1 LLPHPR
7 LGRMLPVMERCLLL
21 RLGAALVFLALTASA
36 LQPVYRVDADLLF
49 LPLNGVALNAHTG
62 QVVWRLPRFDGQ
74 TYTNGRGLLL
84 VSWVDVVQPLFHNRR
99 FTRICRI
106 RTRDGAKLW
115 CRDWPDLEQWVVD
128 TQGGTFYL
136 HTRSRLQVVSLRD
149 GQPDRGFSM
158 REDGQISLL
167 PLPSGGV
174 LALDRGTRTGNQ
186 IEALHY
192 QPGAAALTA
201 ELLPRTVYPFQGDG
215 RGLLFYTREKG
226 EFFLA
231 APFTALFH
239 RLHPPREFP
248 RASLDEQGYVF
259 SDWQGT
265 DPIVRGGTYD
275 GTIWQAPRP
284 SGEESFALAPQTALM
299 MASAGGSTQIQAWT
313 LTSGQTR
320 YVQSV
325 RGHFDSV
332 ASTDN
337 ALVLQSRSQIRLLN
351 ASTGAQ
357 NWEVNEHEGP
367 LAAVAQTA
375 VIFWEEGNEL
385 VGRARNNGALL
396 WRVRFAENT
405 LHGEN

>member
-1 LLPHPR
+1 
-7 LGRMLPVMERCLLL
+7 MERGFLL
-21 RLGAALVFLALTASA
+21 RVGVALMLLALTAAA
-36 LQPVYRVDADLLF
+36 LQPVYRVDTDLIF

-74 TYTNGRGLLL
+74 TYTNGRGVLL
-84 VSWVDVVQPLFHNRR
+84 VSWVDVVQPLFRNRR

-106 RTRDGAKLW
+106 RTHDGAKLW
-115 CRDWPDLEQWVVD
+115 CREWPDLEQWVVD
-128 TQGGTFYL
+128 TQGGRFYL
-136 HTRSRLQVVSLRD
+136 HTRGHLQVASLQD
-149 GQPDRGFSM
+149 GQPERGFSL
-158 REDGQISLL
+158 REDGQITLL

-174 LALDRGTRTGNQ
+174 LALDRGARVGNQ

-201 ELLPRTVYPFQGDG
+201 EALPRTVYPFQGDG

-239 RLHPPREFP
+239 RLRPPREFP

-259 SDWQGT
+259 SDWQGA

-275 GTIWQAPRP
+275 GAIWQAPRP
-284 SGEESFALAPQTALM
+284 SGEESFALAPETALM
-299 MASAGGSTQIQAWT
+299 LASDGRATQIRAWA

-325 RGHFDSV
+325 RGRFESV
-332 ASTDN
+332 ASADN
-337 ALVLQSRSQIRLLN
+337 ALILQAHNQIRLLN
-351 ASTGAQ
+351 AATGAQ
-357 NWEVNEHEGP
+357 AWQVDEHEGP

-396 WRVRFAENT
+396 WRVRFAQAMPR
-405 LHGEN
+405 GEN